1 MISCQAD
8 IDNNLALH
16 AEPLERMESVLQGN
30 KNSLLLAQEVHIQT
44 CLHEILIGF
53 QNRLGARSHNLLGL
67 TFMTDIVPAPPL
79 VNRVLSLIRM
89 LKLRDKHG
97 MGMTFVFQTKSLV
110 RFYALLIIMQKSNRL
125 IRQRLKHYLAF

>member
-8 IDNNLALH
+8 IDNNQALH

-30 KNSLLLAQEVHIQT
+30 KNSLLLDQVVHIQT

-53 QNRLGARSHNLLGL
+53 QNRSGARSHNLQDL

-97 MGMTFVFQTKSLV
+97 MGMTFVFQTKSLE
-110 RFYALLIIMQKSNRL
+110 RFSAHLTIMRKSNRL
-125 IRQRLKHYLAF
+125 IRRRLKHYQEF